1 MLHLVIKPHDG
12 NYPIEEVCKSLF
24 GENKCLVMMEKKGG
38 DHCHVQGVLSRD
50 ISDHEWKTKISPELN
65 ALHYRRKI
73 EPKSNPVKKRKLA
86 ADETGFQYM
95 SKELPS
101 SIVLYKQ
108 GISDD
113 ELQELYEKSNEY
125 REELQAKLGEY
136 IFKACGDEL
145 GTRTAAQLHK
155 CMCTA
160 ALQYYVDQ
168 DKMHPP
174 NLKMLVRYYMMKY
187 YWVDNRVKEYLSEL
201 MM

>member
-1 MLHLVIKPHDG
+1 MLHLTIKPHDG
-12 NYPIEEVCKSLF
+12 NYPIEEVCKKLY
-24 GENKCLVMMEKKGG
+24 GENKCLAMLEKKGG
-38 DHCHVQGVLSRD
+38 DHCHVQGVPIREFSPY
-50 ISDHEWKTKISPELN
+50 EWKEKISPELN
-65 ALHYRRKI
+65 ALHYRRKL
-73 EPKSNPVKKRKLA
+73 EPGSKPVKKRNRE
-86 ADETGFQYM
+86 ADDLGFQYM

-108 GISDD
+108 GFTDG
-113 ELQELYEKSNEY
+113 ELEELYQKSNEY

-136 IFKACGDEL
+136 IYKACGAEL
-145 GTRTAAQLHK
+145 GTRSAAQLHK